1 MAKKDEKAAVKQ
13 QNGTTVDN
21 VVEQLTKK
29 NLVVDVADKAAESI
43 KQDEEKRKID
53 ALKNVIKCAS
63 YLRIRELL
71 NVRKDRAKS
80 KITLDILKKRQ
91 ELLARLIGKSDD
103 GTEVAEDQ
111 RITPN
116 QFKDLSKKIDEDQ
129 RKQMSDLNSEFDKHM
144 DELRVTYPSYWYY
157 ERYNFAN
164 QYSFQDKYLCITSK
178 LMRLQRET
186 VGLLGHSGLRM
197 N

>member
-91 ELLARLIGKSDD
+91 ELLVRLIGKSDD